1 MMNNS
6 GFKLTKGIIEIIK
19 EGISSYCEQIE
30 DNQDK
35 ISKALLEKDS
45 ELSVGQIEELVLIN
59 QTLQK
64 QINEAE
70 EILNKPTS
78 RGI

>member
-1 MMNNS
+1 MINNS
-6 GFKLTKGIIEIIK
+6 GFKLTSGIISIIK
-19 EGISSYCEQIE
+19 EGIRSYCEQIE
-30 DNQDK
+30 NNQDK

-59 QTLQK
+59 QALQK

-70 EILNKPTS
+70 EILNKPTP

>member
-1 MMNNS
+1 MINNS
-6 GFKLTKGIIEIIK
+6 GFKLTSGMIEIIK

-30 DNQDK
+30 NNQDK

-59 QTLQK
+59 QALQK
-64 QINEAE
+64 QINETE
-70 EILNKPTS
+70 EILNKPTP

>member
-1 MMNNS
+1 MINNS
-6 GFKLTKGIIEIIK
+6 GFKLTSGMIEIIK

-30 DNQDK
+30 NNQDK

-59 QTLQK
+59 QALQK

-70 EILNKPTS
+70 EILNKPTP

>member
-1 MMNNS
+1 MINNS
-6 GFKLTKGIIEIIK
+6 GFKLTSGLIEIIK

-30 DNQDK
+30 NNQDK

-59 QTLQK
+59 QALQK

-70 EILNKPTS
+70 EILNKPTP